1 MIILDTDT
9 CVELLRGNERV
20 MEQRALTD
28 EAIGVS
34 FMSVAELYYG
44 VGRSAKPARNR
55 HAVDVLLLS
64 VLVVESDR
72 TIAQR
77 FGQLKADL
85 WRDSVLL
92 PDADLF
98 IAATTLVHG
107 SLLVTGNTRHFA
119 RIGGLSLERWT

>member
-9 CVELLRGNERV
+9 CVELLRGNGRV
-20 MEQRALTD
+20 IEQRALTD
-28 EAIGVS
+28 EVIGVS

-44 VGRSAKPARNR
+44 VERSSQPAQAR
-55 HAVDVLLLS
+55 HAVGALLLS

-72 TIAQR
+72 AIAQR
-77 FGQLKADL
+77 FGQLKTEL
-85 WRDSVLL
+85 WRASVLL

-107 SLLVTGNTRHFA
+107 SLLVTGNSRHFA
-119 RIGGLSLERWT
+119 RIGGLRLERWT

>member
-34 FMSVAELYYG
+34 FMSVAELYSG
-44 VGRSAKPARNR
+44 VERSAKPARNR

-72 TIAQR
+72 AIAQR
-77 FGQLKADL
+77 FGQLKTDL

-107 SLLVTGNTRHFA
+107 SLLVTGNSRHFA
-119 RIGGLSLERWT
+119 RIGGLRLERWA

>member
-20 MEQRALTD
+20 IEQRALTD

-34 FMSVAELYYG
+34 FISVAELYYG
-44 VGRSAKPARNR
+44 VERSSKPAENR
-55 HAVDVLLLS
+55 HAVDALLLS
-64 VLVVESDR
+64 VMVVESDR
-72 TIAQR
+72 AIAQR
-77 FGQLKADL
+77 FAQLKTEL
-85 WRDSVLL
+85 WRDSILL

-107 SLLVTGNTRHFA
+107 TLLVTGNTRHFA
-119 RIGGLSLERWT
+119 RIHGLRLERWS

>member
-44 VGRSAKPARNR
+44 VERSAKPARNR

-72 TIAQR
+72 AIAQR
-77 FGQLKADL
+77 FGHLKTEL
-85 WRDSVLL
+85 WRDSVFV

-107 SLLVTGNTRHFA
+107 SLLVTGNPRHFA
-119 RIGGLSLERWT
+119 RIGGLRLQRWT

>member
-9 CVELLRGNERV
+9 CVELLRGNGRV
-20 MEQRALTD
+20 IEQRALTED
-28 EAIGVS
+28 AIGVS

-44 VGRSAKPARNR
+44 VERSSQPAQAR
-55 HAVDVLLLS
+55 HAVGALLLS

-72 TIAQR
+72 AIAQR
-77 FGQLKADL
+77 FGQLKTELSRA
-85 WRDSVLL
+85 SMLL

-107 SLLVTGNTRHFA
+107 SLLVTGNTRHFE
-119 RIGGLSLERWT
+119 RIGGLRLERWT

>member
-20 MEQRALTD
+20 IEQRALTD
-28 EAIGVS
+28 DAIGVS

-44 VGRSAKPARNR
+44 VKRSSKPARNR

-107 SLLVTGNTRHFA
+107 SLLVTGNSRHFA
-119 RIGGLSLERWT
+119 RIGGLRLERWT

>member
-9 CVELLRGNERV
+9 CVELLRGNGRV
-20 MEQRALTD
+20 IEQRARTED
-28 EAIGVS
+28 AIGVS

-44 VGRSAKPARNR
+44 VERSSQPAQAR
-55 HAVDVLLLS
+55 HAVGALLLS

-72 TIAQR
+72 AIAQR
-77 FGQLKADL
+77 FGQLKTEL
-85 WRDSVLL
+85 WRDSLLL

-107 SLLVTGNTRHFA
+107 SLLVTGNKRHFE
-119 RIGGLSLERWT
+119 RITELRLERWT

>member
-9 CVELLRGNERV
+9 CVELLRGNGRV
-20 MEQRALTD
+20 IEQRALTED
-28 EAIGVS
+28 AIGVS

-44 VGRSAKPARNR
+44 VERSSQPAQAR

-72 TIAQR
+72 AIAQR
-77 FGQLKADL
+77 FGQLKTEL
-85 WRDSVLL
+85 WRDSMLL

-98 IAATTLVHG
+98 IAATTLVPG

-119 RIGGLSLERWT
+119 RIGGLRLERWT

>member
-9 CVELLRGNERV
+9 CVELLRGNGRV
-20 MEQRALTD
+20 IEQRALTED
-28 EAIGVS
+28 EIGVS

-44 VGRSAKPARNR
+44 VERSSQPAQAR
-55 HAVDVLLLS
+55 HAVGALLLS

-72 TIAQR
+72 AIAQR
-77 FGQLKADL
+77 FGQLKTEL
-85 WRDSVLL
+85 WRDSMLL

-107 SLLVTGNTRHFA
+107 SLLVTGNTRHFE
-119 RIGGLSLERWT
+119 RIGGLRLERWT

>member
-20 MEQRALTD
+20 IEQRALTD
-28 EAIGVS
+28 DAIGVS

-44 VGRSAKPARNR
+44 VERSSKPAQNR
-55 HAVDVLLLS
+55 HAVDLLLLS
-64 VLVVESDR
+64 VVVVESDR
-72 TIAQR
+72 AIAQR
-77 FGQLKADL
+77 FGQLKTEL
-85 WRDSVLL
+85 WRDSVVL

-119 RIGGLSLERWT
+119 RIGELRLERWT

>member
-20 MEQRALTD
+20 IEQRALTD
-28 EAIGVS
+28 DAIGVS

-44 VGRSAKPARNR
+44 VERSAKPARNR

-72 TIAQR
+72 AIAQR
-77 FGQLKADL
+77 FGQLKTEL
-85 WRDSVLL
+85 WRESVLL

-98 IAATTLVHG
+98 IVATTLVHG
-107 SLLVTGNTRHFA
+107 SLLVTGNSRHFA
-119 RIGGLSLERWT
+119 RIGGLRLERWT

>member
-1 MIILDTDT
+1 MIILETDT

-44 VGRSAKPARNR
+44 AGRSAKPARNR
-55 HAVDVLLLS
+55 QAVDVLLLS

-72 TIAQR
+72 AIAQR
-77 FGQLKADL
+77 FGQLKTEL

-107 SLLVTGNTRHFA
+107 SLLVTGNSRHFA
-119 RIGGLSLERWT
+119 RIGGLRLERWT